1 MQHNEYS
8 LLFSNSGTTRVQV
21 KFQNFNGTI
30 STRKM
35 NPEEITQLISSDG
48 RGFISSMTFDEW
60 LFEVY
65 KYEIDPIGNTL
76 TIYARQNKDENI

>member
-1 MQHNEYS
+1 MSEYL
-8 LLFSNSGTTRVQV
+8 LLFSNSGTTKVQV

-48 RGFISSMTFDEW
+48 KGFISSMTFDEW
-60 LFEVY
+60 LFDVY
-65 KYEIDPIGNTL
+65 KYEIDPIENTL
-76 TIYARQNKDENI
+76 TVYARQNKNENI